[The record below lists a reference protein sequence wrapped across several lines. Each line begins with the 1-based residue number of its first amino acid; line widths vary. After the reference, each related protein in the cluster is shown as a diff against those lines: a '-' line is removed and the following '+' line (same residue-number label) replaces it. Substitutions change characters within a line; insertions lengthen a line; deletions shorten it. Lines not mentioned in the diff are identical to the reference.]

1 MQCSGEIHRP
11 KRIASNYDKEIR
23 RIRVKYRNAGS
34 PSNSVNEIIHN
45 FKKETKETIKPDGCL
60 KKEKYLLWDFH
71 IICEGET

>member
-23 RIRVKYRNAGS
+23 SIRVKYRNAGS

-60 KKEKYLLWDFH
+60 KKEKYLL
-71 IICEGET
+71 